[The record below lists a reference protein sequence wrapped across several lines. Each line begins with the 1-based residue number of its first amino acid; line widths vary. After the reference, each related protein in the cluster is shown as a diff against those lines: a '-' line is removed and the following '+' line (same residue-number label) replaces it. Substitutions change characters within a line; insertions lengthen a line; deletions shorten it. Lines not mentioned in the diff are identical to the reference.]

1 VNELATSDRIDP
13 ATSSRKPPS
22 DVSRPPTDDSD
33 ERPRWVVF
41 MRTLMVLAL
50 LYLFLLSIGFIETG
64 FKTAGKPLA
73 EALISSTTNPF
84 IGLFIGILAT
94 SLIQSSSTTT
104 SLVVGLV
111 AADALT
117 LRNAVPFIMGAN
129 IGTSVTN
136 TLAALGSV
144 TRKEEFKR
152 AFAAATVH
160 DFFNVMTV
168 IALFPLEMRFHFLEQ
183 SAVWIAA
190 HLLGVEGTTFTS
202 PVKAI
207 LKPVTGAYKHLL
219 MDTWGIGKVPAVTTM
234 IATGL
239 AGLFVSLVFLS
250 RTLRRVM
257 AGASETAVRKVAGI
271 NMYVALLIGAL
282 LTVSVQSSSITT
294 SLFVPLV
301 GTGLLTLEQVYPLTL
316 GANVGTTVTALL
328 AAMVGNAAAVA
339 IALTHLCFNIAG
351 ILLFLP
357 VPFMRWPIGFA
368 RRFAGWATE
377 RRAMAIV
384 YVLVA
389 FFGIPSLLI
398 WLTR

>member
-1 VNELATSDRIDP
+1 MT
-13 ATSSRKPPS
+13 KPEPEPS
-22 DVSRPPTDDSD
+22 K
-33 ERPRWVVF
+33 RWLGIVKTLGVF
-41 MRTLMVLAL
+41 AL
-50 LYLFLLSIGFIETG
+50 LYVFLVSIGFIETG

-84 IGLFIGILAT
+84 IGLFIGIMAT

-117 LRNAVPFIMGAN
+117 LRGAVPFIMGAN

-136 TLAALGSV
+136 TLASLGSV

-160 DFFNVMTV
+160 DFFNFMTV
-168 IALFPLEMRFHFLEQ
+168 IVLFPLEMRFHFLEG

-190 HLLGVEGTTFTS
+190 HLLGVEGATFES

-207 LKPVTGAYKHLL
+207 LKPVSGGYKHLL
-219 MDTWGIGKVPAVTTM
+219 LDTWGLSKTAGVTALIT
-234 IATGL
+234 TGL
-239 AGLFVSLVFLS
+239 IGLFVSLVMLS
-250 RTLRRVM
+250 KMLRQVM
-257 AGASETAVRKVAGI
+257 AGASENAVQRVVGANIYG
-271 NMYVALLIGAL
+271 ALLIGIV

-301 GTGLLTLEQVYPLTL
+301 GTGLLSVAQVYPLTL
-316 GANVGTTVTALL
+316 GANIGTTVTALMASL
-328 AAMVGNAAAVA
+328 VGNAAAVA
-339 IALTHLCFNIAG
+339 IAITHLLFNIAG
-351 ILLFLP
+351 ILIFLP
-357 VPFMRWPIGFA
+357 LPFMRWPIRCSIA
-368 RRFAGWATE
+368 FAGWATE

-389 FFGIPSLLI
+389 FFGIPGLLI

>member
-1 VNELATSDRIDP
+1 MVTREPKKP
-13 ATSSRKPPS
+13 A
-22 DVSRPPTDDSD
+22 
-33 ERPRWVVF
+33 RWEALV
-41 MRTLMVLAL
+41 RTIGVLAL
-50 LYLFLLSIGFIETG
+50 LYIFLLSIGFIETG
-64 FKTAGKPLA
+64 FKTAGKSLA

-117 LRNAVPFIMGAN
+117 LRGAVPFIMGAN

-136 TLAALGSV
+136 TLASLGSV

-160 DFFNVMTV
+160 DFFNVLTV
-168 IALFPLEMRFHFLEQ
+168 IVLFPLEMRFHFLEQ

-190 HLLGVEGTTFTS
+190 HLLGVEGGTFES

-207 LKPVTGAYKHLL
+207 LKPVTGGYKDLL
-219 MDTWGIGKVPAVTTM
+219 MQSWSLSKVAAVTTM
-234 IATGL
+234 IITGL
-239 AGLFVSLVFLS
+239 TGLFISLVVLS
-250 RTLRRVM
+250 KMLRSVM
-257 AGASETAVRKVAGI
+257 AGASENAVRRVVGA
-271 NMYVALLIGAL
+271 NMYGALLIGAA

-301 GTGLLTLEQVYPLTL
+301 GTGLLTLAQVYPLTL
-316 GANVGTTVTALL
+316 GANIGTTVTALL
-328 AAMVGNAAAVA
+328 ASLVGNAAAIA
-339 IALTHLCFNIAG
+339 IALTHLLFNIAG
-351 ILLFLP
+351 ILIFLP
-357 VPFMRWPIGFA
+357 LPFMRWPIKLASGFSN
-368 RRFAGWATE
+368 WATE
-377 RRAMAIV
+377 RRGMAIV
-384 YVLVA
+384 YVLIA
-389 FFGIPSLLI
+389 FFGIPGLLI

>member
-1 VNELATSDRIDP
+1 MSDVV
-13 ATSSRKPPS
+13 ASRKPDSPIGEPMRDGTLPPKPS
-22 DVSRPPTDDSD
+22 DVQPSGFGWSRIV
-33 ERPRWVVF
+33 R
-41 MRTLMVLAL
+41 VLSVLGL
-50 LYLFLLSIGFIETG
+50 LYIFLLSIGFIETG
-64 FKTAGKPLA
+64 FKTGGKPLA
-73 EALISSTTNPF
+73 EALISTTTNPF

-136 TLAALGSV
+136 TFAALGSV

-160 DFFNVMTV
+160 DFFNFMTV
-168 IALFPLEMRFHFLEQ
+168 ILLFPLEMKFHFLE
-183 SAVWIAA
+183 SMAVWISA
-190 HLLGVEGTTFTS
+190 HLLGIEGGSFTS
-202 PVKAI
+202 PVKMI
-207 LKPVTGAYKHLL
+207 LKPVTHAFRDLL
-219 MDTWGIGKVPAVTTM
+219 QDGLGMARPAVVVTLV
-234 IATGL
+234 ATGL
-239 AGLFVSLVFLS
+239 GGLFLSLVYLS
-250 RTLRRVM
+250 QTLRRAM
-257 AGASETAVRKVAGI
+257 ASASENAVRKVVGA
-271 NMYVALLIGAL
+271 NMYLALVIGTL

-301 GTGLLTLEQVYPLTL
+301 GTGLLTLEQVYPLML

-328 AAMVGNAAAVA
+328 ASMVGNAAAIA
-339 IALTHLCFNIAG
+339 IALTHLCFNVVG
-351 ILLFLP
+351 ILIFLP
-357 VPFMRWPIGFA
+357 MPFMRWPVWIA
-368 RRFAGWATE
+368 RRFANWATE

-384 YVLVA
+384 YILVA
-389 FFGIPSLLI
+389 FFGIPGFLI

>member
-1 VNELATSDRIDP
+1 MSDRVSLKTPQKP
-13 ATSSRKPPS
+13 ASEPPANLGFVASSEPPEA
-22 DVSRPPTDDSD
+22 SR
-33 ERPRWVVF
+33 WGGVVKG
-41 MRTLMVLAL
+41 LGVAAL
-50 LYLFLLSIGFIETG
+50 LYIFLLSIGFIETG

-117 LRNAVPFIMGAN
+117 LRGAVPFIMGAN

-136 TLAALGSV
+136 TLAAMGSV
-144 TRKEEFKR
+144 TRREEFKR

-160 DFFNVMTV
+160 DFFNFLTV
-168 IALFPLEMRFHFLEQ
+168 IVLFPLEMRFHFLEGA
-183 SAVWIAA
+183 AVWIAA
-190 HLLGVEGTTFTS
+190 HLLGIEGGTFNS

-207 LKPVTGAYKHLL
+207 LKPVTGAYKELL
-219 MDTWGIGKVPAVTTM
+219 LDTWTLSKVAAVTTM

-239 AGLFVSLVFLS
+239 MGLFASLVLLS
-250 RTLRRVM
+250 RMLRRVM
-257 AGASETAVRKVAGI
+257 AGASENAVRKVVGA
-271 NMYVALLIGAL
+271 NMYVALLIGAA

-301 GTGLLTLEQVYPLTL
+301 GTGLLTLPQVYPLTL
-316 GANVGTTVTALL
+316 GANIGTTVTALL
-328 AAMVGNAAAVA
+328 ASMVGNAAAIA
-339 IALTHLCFNIAG
+339 IALAHLLFNISG

-357 VPFMRWPIGFA
+357 LPFMRWPIRLSTA
-368 RRFAGWATE
+368 FAGWASE
-377 RRAMAIV
+377 HRAMAIV
-384 YVLVA
+384 YILIA
-389 FFGIPSLLI
+389 FFGIPGLLI

>member
-1 VNELATSDRIDP
+1 
-13 ATSSRKPPS
+13 
-22 DVSRPPTDDSD
+22 VSTPEPEKS
-33 ERPRWVVF
+33 PRWFVLA
-41 MRTLMVLAL
+41 RTLGVLML
-50 LYLFLLSIGFIETG
+50 LYAFLLSIGFIETG

-117 LRNAVPFIMGAN
+117 LRGAVPFIMGAN

-136 TLAALGSV
+136 SLASLGSV

-160 DFFNVMTV
+160 DLFNFMTV
-168 IALFPLEMRFHFLEQ
+168 IVLFPLEMRFHFLEG
-183 SAVWIAA
+183 SAVWMAA
-190 HLLGVEGTTFTS
+190 HLLGVEGGAFES

-207 LKPVTGAYKHLL
+207 LKPVTGAYKELL
-219 MDTWGIGKVPAVTTM
+219 LHTWSLGKVAAVTTM
-234 IATGL
+234 ITTGL
-239 AGLFVSLVFLS
+239 IGLFVSLVILS
-250 RTLRRVM
+250 KTLGRVM
-257 AGASETAVRKVAGI
+257 GSASENAVRRIVGA
-271 NMYVALLIGAL
+271 NMYLALLIGVV

-301 GTGLLTLEQVYPLTL
+301 GTGLLTLQQVYPLTL
-316 GANVGTTVTALL
+316 GANIGTTVTALL
-328 AAMVGNAAAVA
+328 ASMVGNAAAIA
-339 IALTHLCFNIAG
+339 IALTHLLFNIAG
-351 ILLFLP
+351 ILIFLP
-357 VPFMRWPIGFA
+357 LPFMRWPIKLATG
-368 RRFAGWATE
+368 FAGWASK
-377 RRAMAIV
+377 RRGMAIV

-389 FFGIPSLLI
+389 FFGIPGLLI

>member
-1 VNELATSDRIDP
+1 MTSGKPRTSKTNTGELGFVTRP
-13 ATSSRKPPS
+13 EPESSQ
-22 DVSRPPTDDSD
+22 
-33 ERPRWVVF
+33 RWLGVVK
-41 MRTLMVLAL
+41 TLGVFAL
-50 LYLFLLSIGFIETG
+50 LYVFLVSIGFIETG

-84 IGLFIGILAT
+84 IGLFIGIMAT

-117 LRNAVPFIMGAN
+117 LRGAVPFIMGAN

-136 TLAALGSV
+136 TLASLGSV

-160 DFFNVMTV
+160 DFFNFMTV
-168 IALFPLEMRFHFLEQ
+168 IVLFPLEMRFHFLES

-190 HLLGVEGTTFTS
+190 HLLGVEGATFES

-207 LKPVTGAYKHLL
+207 LKPVSGGYKHLL
-219 MDTWGIGKVPAVTTM
+219 LDTWGLSKVAGVTTL
-234 IATGL
+234 ITTGL
-239 AGLFVSLVFLS
+239 IGLFVSLVMLS
-250 RTLRRVM
+250 KMLRKVM
-257 AGASETAVRKVAGI
+257 AGASENAVQRVVGA
-271 NMYVALLIGAL
+271 NMYGALLIGIV

-301 GTGLLTLEQVYPLTL
+301 GTGILSVAQVYPLTL
-316 GANVGTTVTALL
+316 GANIGTTVTALMASL
-328 AAMVGNAAAVA
+328 VGNAAAVA
-339 IALTHLCFNIAG
+339 IAITHLLFNIAG
-351 ILLFLP
+351 ILIFLP
-357 VPFMRWPIGFA
+357 LPFMRWPIRSSIA
-368 RRFAGWATE
+368 FAGWATE

-389 FFGIPSLLI
+389 FFGIPGLLI